1 MTQISYTKEEVALV
15 LAYKF
20 QGISNTKIAELVFD
34 DPKQEYKVR
43 RILARLQKENPNLYW
58 KEEDEDQK
66 QETQSIKEKQIPLKD
81 SAVSYH
87 HQYLRSLEKSKQ
99 RLQDTNNDLRKL
111 KRQTYRQDLELENV
125 FKDFLEIL
133 DNVTVERLSSPL
145 NESFVVESPFDVS
158 AMTPKTAVIQL
169 SDLHFG
175 EGVSYEGT
183 NGIAN
188 MEVTALRLSKY
199 AEYCLSRILTDN
211 VKKVVFAFTG
221 DMVNSDRRLDEVVT
235 NVSSRTKSAL
245 LGIHL
250 LKQFIQYFV
259 EVLPEDISFTVAS
272 VVGNESRL
280 NKEFGWTDFT
290 ATDNFDYIIHNVL
303 AKMFANTYDNLK
315 FAKVTDCFEQVI
327 SIADGKFNLLIT
339 HGNNKLASKC
349 VESEVQKIIGRYAVT
364 HKIKIDYVIF
374 GHIHSTEITDYYARS
389 ASIIGGNGYSTKNLN
404 FISKPSQNF
413 FIVDNSTG
421 EVTGT
426 SVPLQNTEN
435 VDFCFSLM
443 EFDEDEEQESNRKPS
458 NEGKNTVYD
467 NIVFL

>member
-158 AMTPKTAVIQL
+158 AMTPKTAVI
-169 SDLHFG
+169 
-175 EGVSYEGT
+175 
-183 NGIAN
+183 
-188 MEVTALRLSKY
+188 
-199 AEYCLSRILTDN
+199 
-211 VKKVVFAFTG
+211 
-221 DMVNSDRRLDEVVT
+221 
-235 NVSSRTKSAL
+235 
-245 LGIHL
+245 
-250 LKQFIQYFV
+250 
-259 EVLPEDISFTVAS
+259 
-272 VVGNESRL
+272 
-280 NKEFGWTDFT
+280 
-290 ATDNFDYIIHNVL
+290 
-303 AKMFANTYDNLK
+303 
-315 FAKVTDCFEQVI
+315 
-327 SIADGKFNLLIT
+327 
-339 HGNNKLASKC
+339 
-349 VESEVQKIIGRYAVT
+349 
-364 HKIKIDYVIF
+364 
-374 GHIHSTEITDYYARS
+374 
-389 ASIIGGNGYSTKNLN
+389 
-404 FISKPSQNF
+404 
-413 FIVDNSTG
+413 
-421 EVTGT
+421 
-426 SVPLQNTEN
+426 
-435 VDFCFSLM
+435 
-443 EFDEDEEQESNRKPS
+443 
-458 NEGKNTVYD
+458 
-467 NIVFL
+467 